1 MDIKE
6 FDIIGDGIS
15 SLLVLWNTIND
26 NDNDNL
32 INSNRNINLKEIYCQ
47 RNKMKSGTELD
58 KCLSVNFHCNLL
70 KNLNGLPHLPRIKEM
85 NLSSNNLGN
94 EELTQLSLLPT
105 LTSLDI
111 SANKF
116 NSISILPFMPS
127 LLKLSIA
134 YNPIKTL
141 EDINENVPSLEYLD
155 IRGNSLNNSSTD
167 KFSYLRSRRRVIVPL
182 KGLTKIR
189 ELYITMKQVHDNS
202 KSNRYDNN
210 GYANDIYNLTQQ
222 VLSLEIVDGM
232 SPMDWKADADEEMGV
247 VYNTNHSNTQPQRDI
262 DGIATPRFD
271 QVSSIFKSKL
281 LNESVEKPDVLSII
295 EEGGADDSTDDNND
309 NSIVPLI
316 KTDNNANDAI
326 DNDLSAFST
335 SSSPMMKTNVI
346 METKHRDTDI
356 GTLNIDKSNNETGHN
371 RVNTHIYDVDDND
384 NDDIVIRV
392 DRSTGQIVSRKKGS
406 PMLMLLT
413 LFKQSMK
420 FENRQ
425 LYLAIKK
432 WRNETK
438 PKTIEYTNII
448 NNLTANNNDL
458 LASLENEREKHRTMT
473 KEWEKRLEVEKNKYS
488 NASKKVLQQ
497 EAMLMSIR
505 RDLEEK
511 IRYNTQVEV
520 NNIKDISSYKDTIIN
535 KDAEMDILKKQLADS
550 RIAIESSNKREEE
563 LQNKLM
569 IENEKEIRFKEKYDE
584 WMSSRE
590 ALIQSVEQSQSALS
604 LALEREATLTSS
616 CEEYRSIINSLKEQ
630 AISLEKKV
638 TTCNEQIGIVI
649 ITIIIVILIDIIAM
663 QETDLSNAK
672 TGNDS
677 KTKELEEASNLNS
690 KLMKRLQDTQK
701 AFEES
706 LTELSSLSKKY
717 NDMSKQKDVYCNTIN
732 SLRLCVRKMQESLQ
746 GTNTLYI
753 INIIIV
759 IND

>member
-1 MDIKE
+1 MDTKE

-15 SLLVLWNTIND
+15 SLFVLWNTINNED
-26 NDNDNL
+26 NDNH
-32 INSNRNINLKEIYCQ
+32 INPNRNINLKEIYCQ

-155 IRGNSLNNSSTD
+155 IRGNSLNNSSND
-167 KFSYLRSRRRVIVPL
+167 KYSYLRSRRRVIVPL

-189 ELYITMKQVHDNS
+189 ELYITIRQVHDNS

-222 VLSLEIVDGM
+222 VLSLELVDGM
-232 SPMDWKADADEEMGV
+232 SPMDWKADADEERGDV
-247 VYNTNHSNTQPQRDI
+247 AYTNHLNAQPQIDI
-262 DGIATPRFD
+262 DAIATPRFD

-281 LNESVEKPDVLSII
+281 LNESADKPDVLSII
-295 EEGGADDSTDDNND
+295 EEGVDNSNDNND
-309 NSIVPLI
+309 NNDNNSSIVPLI
-316 KTDNNANDAI
+316 IDIKTNYNVNDAV

-346 METKHRDTDI
+346 VETKHRVPDDI
-356 GTLNIDKSNNETGHN
+356 GTLSGNNDNKINEIGPD
-371 RVNTHIYDVDDND
+371 RVSTHIYGDND

-425 LYLAIKK
+425 LFVAIKK

-448 NNLTANNNDL
+448 NNLTSNNNDL
-458 LASLENEREKHRTMT
+458 LASLENERENHRTMT

-511 IRYNTQVEV
+511 IRHNTQVEV
-520 NNIKDISSYKDTIIN
+520 NNIKDISSYKDIIIN
-535 KDAEMDILKKQLADS
+535 KDAEIDILKKQLADS
-550 RIAIESSNKREEE
+550 RVAIESSNKREEE
-563 LQNKLM
+563 LQNRLM
-569 IENEKEIRFKEKYDE
+569 IENEKEIRFKEKCDE

-616 CEEYRSIINSLKEQ
+616 CEEYRSIINSFKEQ
-630 AISLEKKV
+630 VLSLEKKV
-638 TTCNEQIGIVI
+638 TTCNEQIGI
-649 ITIIIVILIDIIAM
+649 
-663 QETDLSNAK
+663 
-672 TGNDS
+672 
-677 KTKELEEASNLNS
+677 
-690 KLMKRLQDTQK
+690 
-701 AFEES
+701 
-706 LTELSSLSKKY
+706 
-717 NDMSKQKDVYCNTIN
+717 
-732 SLRLCVRKMQESLQ
+732 
-746 GTNTLYI
+746 
-753 INIIIV
+753 NIII
-759 IND
+759 IYYHCPHSN